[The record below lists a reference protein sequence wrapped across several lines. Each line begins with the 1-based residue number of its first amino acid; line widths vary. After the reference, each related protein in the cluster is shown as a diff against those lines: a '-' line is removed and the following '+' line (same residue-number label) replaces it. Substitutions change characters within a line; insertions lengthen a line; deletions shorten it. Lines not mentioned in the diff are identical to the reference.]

1 MIPTVQQ
8 AYSRARLHLGD
19 ERDQVYHNE
28 VLEPDLD
35 TAYGEMFSVLDL
47 YNNKKTQREAHF
59 DLPARTT
66 FLDPAT
72 LGLSNFGEPIDLRER
87 TFDVSFTVT
96 AVDTTSTPG
105 VIITLS
111 ASHPWS
117 DGQEVVVYLVGGV
130 SDDINDNWVVD
141 VSGLAVNQVKLLGST
156 ATGSFTS
163 GGVVSSST
171 ESWSAPLEASIVPP
185 NLRDITGRSVGIYQ
199 WRGDIFRFPQINEA
213 RQIKI
218 VYSISGS
225 APIKPTASL
234 GVDDSLR
241 FLSYRMAS
249 TAGYKKGHQLAGTY
263 ERMAIGDNGNAD
275 GTGGFLAQLVGLGI
289 QTLQNERHGPR
300 RWRQRRTSGRKKRYG
315 YYH

>member
-19 ERDQVYHNE
+19 ETDQIYHNE
-28 VLEPDLD
+28 ILEPDLD
-35 TAYGEMFSVLDL
+35 TAYGEMFAVLDL

-59 DLPARTT
+59 NLPARTT
-66 FLDPAT
+66 YLDPAT
-72 LGLSNFGEPIDLRER
+72 VGLSNFGEPIDLRER
-87 TFDVSFTVT
+87 TLADSFTIT
-96 AVDTTSTPG
+96 AVDTTSPPG
-105 VIITLS
+105 CILTLS
-111 ASHPWS
+111 SSHSWS
-117 DGQEVVVYLVGGV
+117 DGQEVIVYLVGGI
-130 SDDINDNWVVD
+130 SDEINDNWVVD
-141 VSGLAVNQVKLLGST
+141 VSGLAANQIKLLGCT
-156 ATGSFTS
+156 ATGSWTS
-163 GGVVSSST
+163 GGVVASST
-171 ESWSAPLEASIVPP
+171 ESWSSPMEASTVPP
-185 NLRDITGRSVGIYQ
+185 NYRDVAGRSVGIYQ
-199 WRGDIFRFPQINEA
+199 WRGDIFRFPQASEA

-225 APIKPTASL
+225 APIKPGASL

-249 TAGYKKGHQLAGTY
+249 TAGYKKGHQLAETY
-263 ERMAIGDNGNAD
+263 ERMAIGQDGEAD
-275 GTGGFLAQLVGLGI
+275 GHGGFLAQLVGLGI

>member
-19 ERDQVYHNE
+19 EKDQIYHNE

-35 TAYGEMFSVLDL
+35 TAYGEMFAVLDL

-66 FLDPAT
+66 YLDPAT
-72 LGLSNFGEPIDLRER
+72 VGLSNFGEPIDLRER
-87 TFDVSFTVT
+87 TVADSFTIT
-96 AVDTTSTPG
+96 AVDTTSPPG
-105 VIITLS
+105 CILTLS
-111 ASHPWS
+111 SSHSWS
-117 DGQEVVVYLVGGV
+117 DGQEVIVYLVGGV
-130 SDDINDNWVVD
+130 SDEINDNWVAD
-141 VSGLAVNQVKLLGST
+141 VSGLAANQIKLLGCT
-156 ATGSFTS
+156 ATGSWTS

-171 ESWSAPLEASIVPP
+171 ESWSAPMEASTVPP
-185 NLRDITGRSVGIYQ
+185 NYRDVTGRSVGIYQ
-199 WRGDIFRFPQINEA
+199 WRGDIFRFPQTNEA

-249 TAGYKKGHQLAGTY
+249 TAGYKKYHPRAETY
-263 ERMAIGDNGNAD
+263 ERMAIGQNGEAD
-275 GTGGFLAQLVGLGI
+275 GRGGFLAQLVGLGI